1 MVSIS
6 PDDLALELLNQCLRG
21 NSHST
26 DLLETLLRLA
36 QSPDPAQARRASR
49 ALFGIVVERLGDL
62 FDPSLCDSYA
72 ALFADVIAYALPDL
86 EAPALLERYKRV
98 RLPRRYEGDAG
109 RVREVYVLSRVTL
122 GADIA
127 VTSVCLAAMKQ
138 RFPSARIYLAG
149 PRKNYELFSGD
160 PAISHAPLAY
170 GREGTLSE
178 RLSVYPVLREMLD
191 VPGAIV
197 VDPDSRLT
205 QLGLLPVC
213 AEENYFFFESR
224 GYGEYGDEPLPL
236 LAARW
241 LEQTFLVSGVSAYLR
256 PAEAAPAAD
265 ITISLGVGENPS
277 KRIGDP
283 FERRLL
289 AHLAARGRSILIDH
303 GGSVEE
309 AARVD
314 RAIEGLPGV
323 RTWTGAFAPFAGAI
337 AQSKLYVGYDSAGQ
351 HAAAASAT
359 PLVTVFAG
367 YASPRMFQRWSP
379 YGPGPKRIVR
389 METPDPEAAFEAASE
404 AIGELL

>member
-36 QSPDPAQARRASR
+36 QSPDPAQARKASR

-62 FDPSLCDSYA
+62 FEPSLCDSYA
-72 ALFADVIAYALPDL
+72 ALFADVISYALTDL
-86 EAPALLERYKRV
+86 EAAALLERYKRV
-98 RLPRRYEGDAG
+98 RLPRRFEGRAE
-109 RVREVYVLSRVTL
+109 RVRDVYVLSRVTL

-138 RFPSARIYLAG
+138 RFPVARIYLVG
-149 PRKNYELFSGD
+149 PRKNFELFAGD
-160 PAISHAPLAY
+160 PRISHAPIGY

-178 RLSVYPVLREMLD
+178 RLSVYPVLRELLD
-191 VPGAIV
+191 VPGSII

-213 AEENYFFFESR
+213 PEENYYFFESR
-224 GYGEYGDEPLPL
+224 SFGEYGNEPLPVL
-236 LAARW
+236 VRQW
-241 LEQTFLVSGVSAYLR
+241 LEQTFSVEDVSSYLS
-256 PAEAAPAAD
+256 PADSAPAAD

-277 KRIGDP
+277 KRIEDP

-289 AHLAARGRSILIDH
+289 EHLARRGRSILIDR
-303 GGSVEE
+303 GGSAEE
-309 AARVD
+309 AGRVD
-314 RAIEGLPGV
+314 RAIEGLPNI

-337 AQSKLYVGYDSAGQ
+337 MESKLYVGYDSAGQ
-351 HAAAASAT
+351 HVAAAGGT
-359 PLVTVFAG
+359 PLLTIFAG
-367 YASPRMFQRWSP
+367 YPSARMFQRWTP
-379 YGPGPKRIVR
+379 YGPGPKQVLRI
-389 METPDPEAAFEAASE
+389 ENPDPEQAFAAASE
-404 AIGELL
+404 AVDQLV